1 MIKNLSI
8 ASLSHNQTLQH
19 LNKLGKTLQKLS
31 SSNESLDELVK
42 DKSQAVGKILGY
54 GVDKEGYF
62 TADFNEAA
70 AIPKDFKINAQDALM
85 IASTFLAHSAY
96 FIIHTDI
103 DLAKTY
109 SNAYNAYNNKGYE
122 NSNPISNG
130 ANLTSFISYNPRQ
143 YVSSQST
150 MGGKI
155 AGFDKNVSDKE
166 IKDFKN
172 FMEANKIQVT
182 GIGASY
188 ENSWDFTGDA
198 LFLSIYVRASKTY
211 SLGSDII
218 NLAQSLRDEYVSLVN
233 SNISLDEFKEK
244 YLDFKQRHDGFV
256 ALYKEAL
263 NGAKISI
270 DKDNNGNFNIKIQ
283 KDLNDEKKP
292 FTPIQ
297 AESKSE
303 TFTYDD
309 IAKNFF
315 LTFLENERKKGT
327 DILELL
333 QNLFKIDKNKVDL
346 KV

>member
-1 MIKNLSI
+1 MLSFVSNTSTLYSLNLENKNIKNQNLS
-8 ASLSHNQTLQH
+8 
-19 LNKLGKTLQKLS
+19 LNKNLNQ
-31 SSNESLDELVK
+31 NLVK
-42 DKSQAVGKILGY
+42 DKSQALSEILGY
-54 GVDKEGYF
+54 GVDSEGFF
-62 TADFNEAA
+62 TSDFNEAA
-70 AIPKDFKINAQDALM
+70 GLPKDFKINAQDALM

-109 SNAYNAYNNKGYE
+109 SNAYSAYNNKGYE
-122 NSNPISNG
+122 SSNPISNG

-143 YVSSQST
+143 SVSSQST

-188 ENSWDFTGDA
+188 ENSWDFTSDA
-198 LFLSIYVRASKTY
+198 LFLSIYVRASQTY
-211 SLGSDII
+211 NLGSDIVS
-218 NLAQSLRDEYVSLVN
+218 LAQSLRDEYVSLVN

-270 DKDNNGNFNIKIQ
+270 
-283 KDLNDEKKP
+283 
-292 FTPIQ
+292 
-297 AESKSE
+297 
-303 TFTYDD
+303 
-309 IAKNFF
+309 
-315 LTFLENERKKGT
+315 
-327 DILELL
+327 
-333 QNLFKIDKNKVDL
+333 
-346 KV
+346 